1 MRLLQQMPAL
11 ILFKK
16 AATEDCLLAA
26 KTILEKLKNPSTRLY
41 HEFSEYVLPPFTNL
55 NKEMHWKWADFRL
68 GTRIHLL
75 HGKLSGVLKFILEFY
90 IKPEYSEATPMPNV
104 RFKDPSNFLA
114 LDEMYLG
121 AKPIATLAD
130 NMHGLD
136 KTQVHN
142 FRLLCRDFLI
152 EAAQQIHQRLPLKS
166 KQIKELRVPDPKIVV
181 SKDVPSIAPLA
192 MSFPLLLPASDIN
205 NLDRE
210 WRLLQN
216 TDLMPTACECV
227 CCLEVPEIC
236 SKAGSRCITDHAA
249 FFGGILNPVVF
260 QIAYRMRAME
270 LNDMKLAVKD
280 NEVERF
286 YESRS
291 ESVRC
296 FERSYNF
303 LVEGFV
309 ISSSVKAN
317 YARKSPG
324 KDVSACAPQKDVCG
338 SCEAR
343 FYAKQQFLVCSAGC
357 NRRFHC
363 KCLNVTH
370 EEYNFYMKSGT
381 SAFKCSGCTRRSS
394 ASPRNDAAA
403 GIGGVVPAP
412 VAFVEPPNV
421 TLDDGSVPPAL
432 LRLIE
437 SLSSKLDI
445 VTAEV
450 KCLRADNNS
459 LRSEVL
465 HLRKSVHERMPLPS
479 SSSTMYASVA
489 ALPPAAP
496 TSVSRPRAAN
506 SLLNAV
512 PGTNLGGAGL
522 ESSSSKGARAAGG
535 EDAVDDGYTTVGP
548 RRRTKPSAGTAKPS
562 KPPVPKRSIKCP
574 AKVFMLKNAYL
585 ESLLTSVVAEATSK
599 DSTSARL

>member
-1 MRLLQQMPAL
+1 MDGGVDDMSA
-11 ILFKK
+11 F
-16 AATEDCLLAA
+16 AENY
-26 KTILEKLKNPSTRLY
+26 KTILNDFLAENMINAAEITFGDLKNR
-41 HEFSEYVLPPFTNL
+41 
-55 NKEMHWKWADFRL
+55 
-68 GTRIHLL
+68 
-75 HGKLSGVLKFILEFY
+75 LEFHQY
-90 IKPEYSEATPMPNV
+90 VFGAGFGATSAKAINTALLKTLGVNKTYASIYYSRDRCLETNCPNEASEVGAVSAKRSLFIKLFVVFVVISMCGMMGGFVLGYLNYDNSKSPLERNV
-104 RFKDPSNFLA
+104 LSNLA
-114 LDEMYLG
+114 GYLLV
-121 AKPIATLAD
+121 ITSY
-130 NMHGLD
+130 
-136 KTQVHN
+136 
-142 FRLLCRDFLI
+142 F
-152 EAAQQIHQRLPLKS
+152 
-166 KQIKELRVPDPKIVV
+166 
-181 SKDVPSIAPLA
+181 
-192 MSFPLLLPASDIN
+192 MSFGAAAVIGVAGIFMVLGCIGEIYLCDVQRGKDSGDTASLKD
-205 NLDRE
+205 LD
-210 WRLLQN
+210 
-216 TDLMPTACECV
+216 
-227 CCLEVPEIC
+227 
-236 SKAGSRCITDHAA
+236 
-249 FFGGILNPVVF
+249 
-260 QIAYRMRAME
+260 
-270 LNDMKLAVKD
+270 
-280 NEVERF
+280 
-286 YESRS
+286 
-291 ESVRC
+291 
-296 FERSYNF
+296 
-303 LVEGFV
+303 
-309 ISSSVKAN
+309 
-317 YARKSPG
+317 G

-412 VAFVEPPNV
+412 VAFVEPSNV

-445 VTAEV
+445 VTAEL

-496 TSVSRPRAAN
+496 TSVLRPRAAE
-506 SLLNAV
+506 SLLNTV

-522 ESSSSKGARAAGG
+522 ESSPSRGARAAG
-535 EDAVDDGYTTVGP
+535 EKDAVGDGYTTVGP

-562 KPPVPKRSIKCP
+562 KTLYNSIVPPQVDITTPLPTFRCQLDELF
-574 AKVFMLKNAYL
+574 V
-585 ESLLTSVVAEATSK
+585 TS
-599 DSTSARL
+599 